1 MHFILRENM
10 ENYKILVI
18 KGGLKSD
25 KVETNYSN
33 LAPSLFYS
41 LIGADVLKIIT
52 YPWIPIMFN

>member
-1 MHFILRENM
+1 MHFILRKNM

-33 LAPSLFYS
+33 FPKFILFS
-41 LIGADVLKIIT
+41 HWGRC
-52 YPWIPIMFN
+52 P